1 MKVNPNTPNF
11 QPIQLNI
18 TLETEAE
25 AKAMFALFNH
35 ADCCGFQK
43 KYGIDSASVRDAIG
57 EKFGDSDFVLDFVSF
72 LRYCN

>member
-18 TLETEAE
+18 TLESEGE

-43 KYGIDSASVRDAIG
+43 KYGMDPAAIRDAIG
-57 EKFGDSDFVLDFVSF
+57 EKFDDYDFVLDFAVF
-72 LRYCN
+72 LTN